1 MMKRNDFIQKM
12 QQRLLVRR
20 DALRRVLSGDVN
32 ALQSLGDSAVGDEGD
47 LSVFGAQAEINSQM
61 AQVESR
67 ELNQIEQALE
77 RMTDGRYGRCDSC
90 NKAINTLR
98 LQAVP
103 YATEC
108 INCAR
113 KAERAME
120 RDGMASRWDRLP
132 TRDDEPEATVEDV
145 ESEIA

>member
-1 MMKRNDFIQKM
+1 MMKRNDFILKM

-20 DALRRVLSGDVN
+20 DALRRVLSGDMN
-32 ALQSLGDSAVGDEGD
+32 ALRSLGDSAVGDEGD

-67 ELNQIEQALE
+67 ELNQIENALE
-77 RMTDGRYGRCDSC
+77 RMREGRYGKCDTC
-90 NKAINTLR
+90 DKPINVLR

-113 KAERAME
+113 RAERDLE
-120 RDGMASRWDRLP
+120 RDGHMSRWDRLP
-132 TRDDEPEATVEDV
+132 HDDEPEATVEDV
-145 ESEIA
+145 ESELA

>member
-1 MMKRNDFIQKM
+1 MKRNDFIQKM

-32 ALQSLGDSAVGDEGD
+32 ALQTLHDSAVGDEGD

-67 ELNQIEQALE
+67 ELNQIEHALE
-77 RMTDGRYGRCDSC
+77 RMSEGSYGRCDSC
-90 NKAINTLR
+90 DKPINALR

-113 KAERAME
+113 KAERAQEGDRM
-120 RDGMASRWDRLP
+120 GGRWDRLP

>member
-1 MMKRNDFIQKM
+1 MKRNDFILKM
-12 QQRLLVRR
+12 QQRLVVRR

-32 ALQSLGDSAVGDEGD
+32 ALQTLSDSAVGDEGD

-67 ELNQIEQALE
+67 ELSQIEHALE
-77 RMTDGRYGRCDSC
+77 RMVEGSYGRCDSC
-90 NKAINTLR
+90 DKPINAIR

-113 KAERAME
+113 RAERDLE
-120 RDGMASRWDRLP
+120 RGMSGTRWDRMP
-132 TRDDEPEATVEDV
+132 SQDEDSDAAVEDI

>member
-1 MMKRNDFIQKM
+1 MKRNDFIKKM
-12 QQRLLVRR
+12 QQRLLNRR

-32 ALQSLGDSAVGDEGD
+32 ALRTLGDSAVGDEGD

-67 ELNQIEQALE
+67 ELNQIDRALE
-77 RMTDGRYGRCDSC
+77 RMADGSYGRCDSC
-90 NKAINTLR
+90 GKSINALR

-120 RDGMASRWDRLP
+120 REATGVRWDRLP
-132 TRDDEPEATVEDV
+132 TQDDEPDATIEDV

>member
-1 MMKRNDFIQKM
+1 MKRNDFIQKM

-47 LSVFGAQAEINSQM
+47 MSVFGAQAEINSQM

-67 ELNQIEQALE
+67 ELSQIDRALE
-77 RMTDGRYGRCDSC
+77 RMAEGSYGRCDGC
-90 NKAINTLR
+90 NKPINTLR

-113 KAERAME
+113 KAERASE
-120 RDGMASRWDRLP
+120 RDGMGSRWDRLP
-132 TRDDEPEATVEDV
+132 TRDDEPETTVEDV

>member
-1 MMKRNDFIQKM
+1 MKRSDFIQKM
-12 QQRLLVRR
+12 QQRLLIRR

-32 ALQSLGDSAVGDEGD
+32 ALQTLADSAGGDEGD

-67 ELNQIEQALE
+67 ELSQIELALQ
-77 RMTDGRYGRCDSC
+77 RMQEGTYGRCAVC
-90 NKAINTLR
+90 NKPINTLR

-108 INCAR
+108 IHCAR
-113 KAERAME
+113 RSERDAERE
-120 RDGMASRWDRLP
+120 NELGSRWDRLP
-132 TRDDEPEATVEDV
+132 SRDDEPDVTLEDV